1 MVPATD
7 QASDSGGAAAPQGKL
22 KANIA
27 AKKENSYYYA
37 HYATPDAPVPE
48 PKKLATK
55 AAVLDQSVT
64 LENYLLDDGEKKVK
78 IHVPLEGLSEMP
90 EDCVVVHFRE
100 QSFDLRIYDN
110 SGTIYS
116 LNVPILHD
124 KVVKEEC
131 KVLRKK
137 DKVVLTLKKPPGAHA
152 WDKLDKVWGLNE
164 PRDSIVP
171 NGGEARTVMC

>member
-171 NGGEARTVMC
+171 NGGEPRTVMC

>member
-78 IHVPLEGLSEMP
+78 IHVPLEGLSEM
-90 EDCVVVHFRE
+90 RA
-100 QSFDLRIYDN
+100 
-110 SGTIYS
+110 S
-116 LNVPILHD
+116 LPGMFVF
-124 KVVKEEC
+124 
-131 KVLRKK
+131 
-137 DKVVLTLKKPPGAHA
+137 LTTTAP
-152 WDKLDKVWGLNE
+152 
-164 PRDSIVP
+164 
-171 NGGEARTVMC
+171 